1 MQMAWDAA
9 MSMTYEY
16 QYMTYLSTTY
26 ECVPPVSAV
35 TPLFRSSLYWLQSSH
50 TARHSSHT
58 LSRVTWPLDGECSV
72 CARNCRRPEIPL
84 TGKAGTRESRSARPS
99 AQAAGAAG
107 PVLEAVQE
115 LTAIPYSTE
124 YNTRHLSHI
133 NPSRGRR
140 REDY

>member
-84 TGKAGTRESRSARPS
+84 TGKAGTRESRSAAPGPAPRPQ
-99 AQAAGAAG
+99 AQQA
-107 PVLEAVQE
+107 QC
-115 LTAIPYSTE
+115 
-124 YNTRHLSHI
+124 
-133 NPSRGRR
+133 SRRYR
-140 REDY
+140 S